1 MRGYN
6 RIFLIG
12 RLGQDP
18 DIRIGKSGQPWT
30 MLGVATN
37 RARKEGEVWV
47 EETDWHD
54 VKVFGNDAEKVQKM
68 GCKGAVVAIEGS
80 LVYESWTDELGNK
93 KRKARVIASRV
104 QFVANYRRPGD
115 GVLAEALG
123 APGGAGTGAT
133 LPGLSFV
140 PTEAETTIESE
151 IPF

>member
-1 MRGYN
+1 MRGMN

-18 DIRIGKSGQPWT
+18 ELRVGKSGAPWGV
-30 MLGVATN
+30 LGVATN
-37 RARKEGEVWV
+37 RARKDGEVWI

-54 VKVFGNDAEKVQKM
+54 VKVFGAEAEKVQKM
-68 GCKGAVVAIEGS
+68 GQKGAVVAIEGS
-80 LVYESWTDELGNK
+80 LVYETWNDEQGNK

-115 GVLAEALG
+115 
-123 APGGAGTGAT
+123 APGAGAA
-133 LPGLSFV
+133 PMV
-140 PTEAETTIESE
+140 IPEAADPTVETE

>member
-18 DIRIGKSGQPWT
+18 ELRVGKSGAPWGV
-30 MLGVATN
+30 LGVATN

-54 VKVFGNDAEKVQKM
+54 VKVFGVEAEKVQRM
-68 GCKGAVVAIEGS
+68 GQKGAVVAIEGS
-80 LVYESWTDELGNK
+80 LVYETWNDEQGNK

-104 QFVANYRRPGD
+104 QFVAGYKRLGD
-115 GVLAEALG
+115 DTSAALSMVMPDPVEA
-123 APGGAGTGAT
+123 T
-133 LPGLSFV
+133 V
-140 PTEAETTIESE
+140 ETE

>member
-1 MRGYN
+1 MRGMN

-18 DIRIGKSGQPWT
+18 ELRVGKSGAPWGV
-30 MLGVATN
+30 LGVATN
-37 RARKEGEVWV
+37 RARKEGEVWI

-54 VKVFGNDAEKVQKM
+54 VKVFGTEAEKVQKM
-68 GCKGAVVAIEGS
+68 GQKGAVVAIEGS
-80 LVYESWTDELGNK
+80 LVYETWNDEQGNK

-115 GVLAEALG
+115 
-123 APGGAGTGAT
+123 APGTGTTPMVIPEAAD
-133 LPGLSFV
+133 
-140 PTEAETTIESE
+140 PTVETE